1 MNIGKIYALNECGKN
16 LIRKTLKGSIGA
28 IFYVTSNETTP
39 RSTYTQYSLD
49 LLIVP
54 LEIFD
59 TSLTGLA
66 LDNNVQRVKAL
77 FPDGRVGMI
86 YVNQSDWEQANT

>member
-1 MNIGKIYALNECGKN
+1 MNIGKIYALNEYAKN
-16 LIRKTLKGSIGA
+16 FIRKTSSESYRVM
-28 IFYVTSNETTP
+28 FYVTVPHP
-39 RSTYTQYSLD
+39 RPTYTDYSLD
-49 LLIVP
+49 DLVIVP

-86 YVNQSDWEQANT
+86 YVNQSDWEQVS